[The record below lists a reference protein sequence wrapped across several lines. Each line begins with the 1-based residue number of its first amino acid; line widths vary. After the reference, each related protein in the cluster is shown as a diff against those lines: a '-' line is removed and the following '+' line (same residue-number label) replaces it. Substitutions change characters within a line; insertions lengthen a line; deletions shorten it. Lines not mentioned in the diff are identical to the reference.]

1 VASCSW
7 CRPTREKLIGK
18 EEEASVWDEEK
29 NKALTRWWW
38 EEVWVKGN
46 VDATDEFMAPNYVDH
61 PNLPGL
67 PPGPEG
73 MKQALTYY
81 HSASPELEA
90 TIDDIFAAGDRVA
103 LRWSARATHLGEW
116 LDVPPTGEH
125 FTMSGITIYRIAEGK
140 AVEGW
145 NSIEVNPTEEEQRWL
160 TEGGGWPGRSGDI
173 PATERDRFPPFWEV
187 LTRNLSWRSR
197 VAEAQERERIEQE
210 LHFARQIQQALLP
223 EVNPE
228 LDGWEL
234 TTYYEPAREVG
245 GDFYDFLEFEDGR
258 VGLVV
263 GDATGKGMPAALVMA
278 TTRGMLRAVV
288 QSVESPGEVLAR
300 VNEALVAEIPQNMF
314 VTCLYAILET
324 KSGSLRYANAGH
336 DPPYLR
342 HHGGSDAEELRARG
356 MPLGLM
362 PNMPYEEKE
371 AVLALGDNALFY
383 RDGLVEAHNPQREM
397 FGFPRLRALMAEHGE
412 ERSLGDFLL
421 EELYSFVGESWEQE
435 DDITLLTLERSAT

>member
-1 VASCSW
+1 M
-7 CRPTREKLIGK
+7 
-18 EEEASVWDEEK
+18 WDEEK

-38 EEVWVKGN
+38 EEVWLKGN

-116 LDVPPTGEH
+116 LDVPPTGHH

-145 NSIEVNPTEEEQRWL
+145 NSIEVNPTEEEKRWF

-173 PATERDRFPPFWEV
+173 PATERDRSPPFWEV

-210 LHFARQIQQALLP
+210 LHVARQIQQALLP
-223 EVNPE
+223 EATPE

-234 TTYYEPAREVG
+234 STYYEPAREVG
-245 GDFYDFLEFEDGR
+245 GDFYDFLELEDGR
-258 VGLVV
+258 LGLVV

-314 VTCLYAILET
+314 VTCLYAILDPT
-324 KSGSLRYANAGH
+324 SGSLRYANAGH

-342 HHGGSDAEELRARG
+342 HHGGGDAEELRARG
-356 MPLGLM
+356 LPLGLM
-362 PNMPYEEKE
+362 PNMLYEEKE
-371 AVLALGDNALFY
+371 AVLGVGDNALFY
-383 RDGLVEAHNPQREM
+383 SDGLVEAHNPQREM
-397 FGFPRLRALMAEHGE
+397 FGFARLRGLVAEHAE
-412 ERSLGDFLL
+412 EGSLVDFLM
-421 EELYSFVGESWEQE
+421 EELYTFVGEGWEQE
-435 DDITLLTLERSAT
+435 DDITLLTLQRSAFPS

>member
-1 VASCSW
+1 MA
-7 CRPTREKLIGK
+7 PARERRVGK
-18 EEEASVWDEEK
+18 EGKEAPMWDEEK

-46 VDATDEFMAPNYVDH
+46 VAATDEFMAPKYVDH

-234 TTYYEPAREVG
+234 TTYYEPAREAG

-412 ERSLGDFLL
+412 EMSLGDFLL

>member
-1 VASCSW
+1 V
-7 CRPTREKLIGK
+7 L
-18 EEEASVWDEEK
+18 DEEK

-46 VDATDEFMAPNYVDH
+46 VAATDEFMAPNYVDH

-103 LRWSARATHLGEW
+103 LRWSARGTHLGEW
-116 LDVPPTGEH
+116 LDVPPTGHH
-125 FTMSGITIYRIAEGK
+125 FTMSGITIYRLAEGK

-173 PATERDRFPPFWEV
+173 PATERDRSPPFWEV
-187 LTRNLSWRSR
+187 LTRNLTWRSR
-197 VAEAQERERIEQE
+197 VAEARERERLEQE
-210 LHFARQIQQALLP
+210 LQVARQIQQALLP
-223 EVNPE
+223 EATPQ

-258 VGLVV
+258 LGLVV

-288 QSVESPGEVLAR
+288 QSLESPGEVLAR
-300 VNEALVAEIPQNMF
+300 VNEALVAEIPPNMF
-314 VTCLYAILET
+314 VTCLYAILDP

-336 DPPYLR
+336 DLPYLR
-342 HHGGSDAEELRARG
+342 HHGGGDVEELRARG
-356 MPLGLM
+356 LPLGLM

-371 AVLALGDNALFY
+371 AVLGVGDNALFY
-383 RDGLVEAHNPQREM
+383 SDGLVEAHDPQREM
-397 FGFPRLRALMAEHGE
+397 FGFARLRALVAEHAE
-412 ERSLGDFLL
+412 EGSLVDFLM
-421 EELYSFVGESWEQE
+421 EELYSFVGEGWEQE
-435 DDITLLTLERSAT
+435 DDITLLTLRRSSSLS

>member
-1 VASCSW
+1 
-7 CRPTREKLIGK
+7 
-18 EEEASVWDEEK
+18 VWDEEQK

-38 EEVWVKGN
+38 EEVWLKGN
-46 VDATDEFMAPNYVDH
+46 LAAMDEFMAPNYVDH

-116 LDVPPTGEH
+116 LDVAPTGHH

-145 NSIEVNPTEEEQRWL
+145 NSIEVNATEEEKRWL
-160 TEGGGWPGRSGDI
+160 TEGGEWPRRSGDI
-173 PATERDRFPPFWEV
+173 PATERDRSPPFWDV
-187 LTRNLSWRSR
+187 LTRNLTWHSR

-210 LHFARQIQQALLP
+210 LQVARQIQRELLP
-223 EVNPE
+223 EATPE

-234 TTYYEPAREVG
+234 STYYEPAREVG

-300 VNEALVAEIPQNMF
+300 VNEALVADIPPNMF
-314 VTCLYAILET
+314 VTCLYAILDP

-336 DPPYLR
+336 DLPYLR
-342 HHGGSDAEELRARG
+342 RHGGGDAEELRARG
-356 MPLGLM
+356 LPLGLM

-371 AVLALGDNALFY
+371 AVLGVGDNALFY
-383 RDGLVEAHNPQREM
+383 SDGLVEAHNPQREM
-397 FGFPRLRALMAEHGE
+397 FGFARLRALVAEHDAE
-412 ERSLGDFLL
+412 EGSLVDFLM
-421 EELYSFVGESWEQE
+421 EELYTFVGEGWEQE
-435 DDITLLTLERSAT
+435 DDITLLTLRHSVPLS

>member
-1 VASCSW
+1 V
-7 CRPTREKLIGK
+7 G
-18 EEEASVWDEEK
+18 DEEQK
-29 NKALTRWWW
+29 NKALVRWWW
-38 EEVWVKGN
+38 EEVWLKGN
-46 VDATDEFMAPNYVDH
+46 VAATDEFMAPNYVDH

-116 LDVPPTGEH
+116 LDVPPTGHH

-145 NSIEVNPTEEEQRWL
+145 NSIEVNPTEEEKQWS
-160 TEGGGWPGRSGDI
+160 TQGGGWPGRSPDI
-173 PATERDRFPPFWEV
+173 PASERDPSPPFWEV
-187 LTRNLSWRSR
+187 LTRNLTWYSR
-197 VAEAQERERIEQE
+197 VREARERERIEQE
-210 LHFARQIQQALLP
+210 LQVARQIQQALLP
-223 EVNPE
+223 EATPE

-245 GDFYDFLEFEDGR
+245 GDFYDFLELEDGR

-314 VTCLYAILET
+314 VTCLYAILEP

-336 DPPYLR
+336 DLPYLR
-342 HHGGSDAEELRARG
+342 HHGGGDAEELRARG
-356 MPLGLM
+356 LPLGLM

-371 AVLALGDNALFY
+371 AVLAPGDNALFY
-383 RDGLVEAHNPQREM
+383 SDGLVEAHDPQSEM
-397 FGFPRLRALMAEHGE
+397 FGFARLRGLVAEHAE
-412 ERSLGDFLL
+412 EGSLVDFLM
-421 EELYSFVGESWEQE
+421 EELYSFVGEGWEQE
-435 DDITLLTLERSAT
+435 DDITLLTLKRSESPS